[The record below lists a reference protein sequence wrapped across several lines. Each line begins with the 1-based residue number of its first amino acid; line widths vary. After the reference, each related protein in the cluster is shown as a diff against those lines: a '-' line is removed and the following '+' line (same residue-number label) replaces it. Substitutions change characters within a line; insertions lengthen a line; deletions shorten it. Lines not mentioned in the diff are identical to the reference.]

1 MALYNSFPPHR
12 LHSSRPVAPSEALS
26 LLSSYLEIAETE
38 PYLQPNALLTEG
50 GPISASSGP
59 NTGLILH
66 NLKRVEAGLRG
77 EHLSADPEFAKLADG
92 DPADMG
98 VDATADGL
106 ATTAMTTANGDGI
119 VDNADMGQEGWQD
132 KAEFEHEQIITVGDV
147 GERTEAIP
155 VVPKEDVKV
164 PKIQETM
171 ATGDKKYRKK
181 QKKER
186 RLQER
191 RILEENKRKAKS
203 SK

>member
-1 MALYNSFPPHR
+1 MVLYNSFPPHR

-26 LLSSYLEIAETE
+26 LLSAYLETAETE

-59 NTGLILH
+59 NIGLILH

-77 EHLSADPEFAKLADG
+77 EHLSADPEFDKTPDDDQANIDVDTTG
-92 DPADMG
+92 DA
-98 VDATADGL
+98 L
-106 ATTAMTTANGDGI
+106 ATTTMTTANGDGA

-132 KAEFEHEQIITVGDV
+132 KAEFEHEQGVLLGEV
-147 GERTEAIP
+147 GERAEAIP

-171 ATGDKKYRKK
+171 TTVDKKDRKK

-191 RILEENKRKAKS
+191 REIHQKKAKS
-203 SK
+203 SD